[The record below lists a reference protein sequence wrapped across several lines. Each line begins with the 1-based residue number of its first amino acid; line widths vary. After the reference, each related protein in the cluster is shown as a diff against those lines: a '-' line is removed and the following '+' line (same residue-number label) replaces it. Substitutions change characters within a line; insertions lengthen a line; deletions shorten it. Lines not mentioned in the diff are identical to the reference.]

1 MENGSLISFHMKN
14 AVLLILFTILGLS
27 SFSQKKVL
35 IEDKDLIIERANA
48 ELDSAMMAPEGSIY
62 LWAQKNPIHGEYI
75 FDISIWEK
83 GTVTSI
89 FVVGSNNGTID
100 AQNRFKSSLMNYQFN
115 FKMPKGKSY
124 KFRHVFAFN

>member
-1 MENGSLISFHMKN
+1 MKN
-14 AVLLILFTILGLS
+14 ALLIFLLTILGLS

-35 IEDKDLIIERANA
+35 IEDKDLILERAKA
-48 ELDSAMMAPEGSIY
+48 ELDSAMAGPEGSIY

-75 FDISIWEK
+75 FDISFWEK

-89 FVVGSNNGTID
+89 YVVGNNNGTIES
-100 AQNRFKSSLMNYQFN
+100 QNRLRSWLMDYQFN

-124 KFRHVFAFN
+124 KLRYAFVFT

>member
-1 MENGSLISFHMKN
+1 MKN
-14 AVLLILFTILGLS
+14 TLLLFVFILLGLS
-27 SFSQKKVL
+27 SFSQKKEL

-62 LWAQKNPIHGEYI
+62 LWAQKNPIKGEYI

-89 FVVGSNNGTID
+89 YVVASNNGTID
-100 AQNRFKSSLMNYQFN
+100 AQNRFKSFLMNYQFN

-124 KFRHVFAFN
+124 KFRHAFVFN

>member
-1 MENGSLISFHMKN
+1 MKY
-14 AVLLILFTILGLS
+14 ALLLILFVTIGLS

-35 IEDKDLIIERANA
+35 IEDKDLIIERAKA
-48 ELDSAMMAPEGSIY
+48 ELDTAMMAPEGSIY
-62 LWAQKNPIHGEYI
+62 LWTQKNPIQGEYI

-89 FVVGSNNGTID
+89 YVVGNNGGTI
-100 AQNRFKSSLMNYQFN
+100 AQQNSLRAMLMNYEFN

-124 KFRHVFAFN
+124 KFRHVFVFN

>member
-1 MENGSLISFHMKN
+1 MKRLLLL
-14 AVLLILFTILGLS
+14 VLLIMLGIS
-27 SFSQKKVL
+27 SFSQKKEL

-48 ELDSAMMAPEGSIY
+48 ELDQAMAPPEGSIY
-62 LWAQKNPIHGEYI
+62 LYSLKNPIKGEYT

-89 FVVGSNNGTID
+89 FVVESKNGTID
-100 AQNRFKSSLMNYQFN
+100 AQNRFKSFLMNYTFN

-124 KFRHVFAFN
+124 KFRHTFVFN

>member
-1 MENGSLISFHMKN
+1 MKKS
-14 AVLLILFTILGLS
+14 VLLIVLLIVGITA
-27 SFSQKKVL
+27 FSQKKVL
-35 IEDKDLIIERANA
+35 LEDKEVIIERAKL

-62 LWAQKNPIHGEYI
+62 LWTQKNPIQGEYV

-89 FVVGSNNGTID
+89 YVVANNGGSID
-100 AQNRFKSSLMNYQFN
+100 AQNRFKAFLMDFNFN

-124 KFRHVFAFN
+124 KFRYVFNFS

>member
-1 MENGSLISFHMKN
+1 MKKIF
-14 AVLLILFTILGLS
+14 LLLLLLPLGLS
-27 SFSQKKVL
+27 SFAQKKVL
-35 IEDKDLIIERANA
+35 LEDKDQIIERANA

-62 LWAQKNPIHGEYI
+62 LWTQKNPIKGEYI

-89 FVVGSNNGTID
+89 FVVGNNNGTID
-100 AQNRFKSSLMNYQFN
+100 MQNRFRSFMMEFNFN

-124 KFRHVFAFN
+124 KFRHAFVFN

>member
-1 MENGSLISFHMKN
+1 MKKS
-14 AVLLILFTILGLS
+14 VLLIVLLFIGITA
-27 SFSQKKVL
+27 FSQKKVL
-35 IEDKDLIIERANA
+35 LEDKEEIIERAKL

-62 LWAQKNPIHGEYI
+62 LWTQKNPIQGEYV

-89 FVVGSNNGTID
+89 YVVANNGGSID
-100 AQNRFKSSLMNYQFN
+100 AQNRFKAFLMDFNFN

-124 KFRHVFAFN
+124 KFRYVFNFS